1 MQSMQQQKRSRESL
15 PPPRWGRRYAD
26 GHTHVTGRP
35 SGSRSR
41 PSNLVQAV
49 PTKGCRLD
57 AHADR
62 STSGPAA
69 VGRQITDGW
78 WGRIG
83 DIRRQI
89 DELEFIRGLGD
100 GSLPREAFLWYLR
113 QDALYL
119 HDYARILAAA
129 GEVSPTPA
137 EQEFWTHGAQS
148 SVAMELELHKS
159 WIPADAMA
167 HLAPSPVTQAYL
179 DQLADVAAGRDYG
192 QIVAAVLP
200 CYWIYADVGARLA
213 RLNRPGHRYGSWLD
227 TYSDEEF
234 AEQTRQAI
242 GFAGAAAAR
251 STEPGRHRM
260 WQAFNEASWHELRFF
275 AAPLELGVRE
285 G

>member
-1 MQSMQQQKRSRESL
+1 MRMQTD
-15 PPPRWGRRYAD
+15 PP
-26 GHTHVTGRP
+26 
-35 SGSRSR
+35 
-41 PSNLVQAV
+41 
-49 PTKGCRLD
+49 
-57 AHADR
+57 
-62 STSGPAA
+62 TSGPAA

-179 DQLADVAAGRDYG
+179 DQLADVAAGGDYG

-260 WQAFNEASWHELRFF
+260 WQEFNEASWHELRFF